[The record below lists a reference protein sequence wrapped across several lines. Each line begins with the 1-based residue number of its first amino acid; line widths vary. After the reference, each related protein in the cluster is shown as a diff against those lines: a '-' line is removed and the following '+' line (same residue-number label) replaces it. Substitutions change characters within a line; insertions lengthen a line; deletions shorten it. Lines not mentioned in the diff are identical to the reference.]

1 MNAAQSVFSGVLF
14 ILALICSTGTIP
26 ANSSIDAMLPENT
39 ILYMQAGPAGLDAAM
54 KFLSTKLPASGDEE
68 STKDRI
74 EKGINDWLGEF
85 SKETG
90 ANKDELKKALN
101 SITSVNFAIT
111 DFQKVYMEY
120 EPSILFTLQ
129 TDNCAFFD
137 GLLQSAVKKSVL
149 EETDSAANVKIY
161 GVSSDE
167 NREVLSES
175 MSFLFENEELLL
187 CTAQNKYFCLSNNA
201 NTLKAFV
208 TATKTA
214 PAKSLATNAKYLK
227 TKAIQSNN
235 DFLRG
240 YFDFAAFRT
249 GWEKCMEGEEWSK
262 KYWASLFE
270 GLDFNTLG
278 SIGMASSKTDG
289 KFMSKTAFF
298 TQGENQLAKT
308 FFNQPAAENTLFN
321 VMPSDSF
328 LCIWANA
335 GDGKAT
341 WANIQ
346 KWLSDVEPYLFENE
360 DIFGNIK
367 EAEET
372 IGVTFDEIAGNV
384 NGETAIFIKT
394 GGEFGIDGG
403 FACTVKD
410 ANAAAVIAKKIES
423 AITESENELFN
434 EKKYKDVAI
443 RYNDSEEYG
452 EFSKAAYCFLENKYF
467 VFAGSC
473 ESLEKIVDEFKDK
486 KTLAFSEDFKKKT
499 AFLPKKASKLMY
511 FDLNGLKSSPLA
523 MILGSDDM
531 FDSIN
536 EFTGSVSYTTE
547 TPGQVT
553 ITSDSPMGPAGILIF
568 SAVAGF

>member
-26 ANSSIDAMLPENT
+26 ANSSIDTMLPENT
-39 ILYMQAGPAGLDAAM
+39 VLYMQAGPAGLDAAM
-54 KFLSTKLPASGDEE
+54 KFLSAKLPDSGDEE
-68 STKDRI
+68 SAKDRI
-74 EKGINDWLGEF
+74 EKEIGDWLDEF

-101 SITSVNFAIT
+101 STASVHFAIT
-111 DFQKVYMEY
+111 DFQKVYTDY
-120 EPSILFTLQ
+120 EPSILFALQ
-129 TDNCAFFD
+129 TNNCAFFD
-137 GLLQSAVKKSVL
+137 GLLQSAARKSIL
-149 EETDSAANVKIY
+149 EETDAADNVKIY
-161 GVSSDE
+161 GISSDE

-175 MSFLFENEELLL
+175 MSFIFESEELLL

-201 NTLKAFV
+201 NTLKAFI
-208 TATKTA
+208 TAVKTA
-214 PAKSLATNAKYLK
+214 PSKSLATNAKYQK
-227 TKAIQSNN
+227 TKAIHGNN

-249 GWEKCMEGEEWSK
+249 GWEKCMENEEWSK
-262 KYWASLFE
+262 KYYASLFE
-270 GLDFNTLG
+270 GLDFDTLG

-321 VMPSDSF
+321 VMPSDCF

-360 DIFGNIK
+360 DIFGDIK
-367 EAEET
+367 EAEESIGIT
-372 IGVTFDEIAGNV
+372 IDEIAGNI
-384 NGETAIFIKT
+384 NGETAIFIKA
-394 GGEFGIDGG
+394 GGDFGIEGG

-410 ANAAAVIAKKIES
+410 ANAAAVVTKKIES

-434 EKKYKDVAI
+434 EEKYKDIAI
-443 RYNDSEEYG
+443 RYNDSDEYG

-467 VFAGSC
+467 VFSGSR
-473 ESLEKIVDEFKDK
+473 EGLKKIVDDFKDK

-511 FDLNGLKSSPLA
+511 FDLNGLKSSPLS
-523 MILGSDDM
+523 MILGSDEM

-536 EFTGSVSYTTE
+536 EFTGSVSYSIE
-547 TPGQVT
+547 TPGQVI

-568 SAVAGF
+568 GAVSNF